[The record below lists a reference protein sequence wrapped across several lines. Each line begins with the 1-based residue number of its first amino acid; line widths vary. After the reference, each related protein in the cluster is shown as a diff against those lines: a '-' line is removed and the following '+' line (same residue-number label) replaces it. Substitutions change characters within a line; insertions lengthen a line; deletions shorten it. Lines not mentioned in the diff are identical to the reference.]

1 MTIQATTVVS
11 FNSGSSDT
19 EYIFNLALDDTLN
32 LDNDGEVK
40 SSFSPSDSIYLQVN
54 KSDNVDI
61 TGIEVT
67 SGSIRSTG
75 SDEREYS
82 VSNLFTTRGDSD
94 DTDEFVLEHIPG
106 DCSVSFIG
114 KNGSVEKSLTP
125 IKQFKFIPDRRKT
138 PFIAKFDYTYEVLTY
153 KFTAP
158 TMDLDEDESFELAVV
173 FYINVR

>member
-32 LDNDGEVK
+32 LDSDGEAK
-40 SSFSPSDSIYLQVN
+40 SSFSPSDTIYLQVN

-61 TGIEVT
+61 TSIEVT
-67 SGSIRSTG
+67 SGSVRSTG

-82 VSNLFTTRGDSD
+82 VTNLFTTRGDSE
-94 DTDEFVLEHIPG
+94 DTDEFLLEHIPE
-106 DCSVSFIG
+106 DCSVSYIG
-114 KNGSVEKSLTP
+114 KKGAVEMSITS
-125 IKQFKFIPDRRKT
+125 IEQFKFIPDRLKT

-153 KFTAP
+153 QFTAP
-158 TMDLDEDESFELAVV
+158 TMDLNEDESFELAIV